1 MSEDAGSRG
10 IQNGVDKEDRWAD
23 RVLVVDGRVNLR
35 PWLCD

>member
-23 RVLVVDGRVNLR
+23 RVLSSTVG
-35 PWLCD
+35 